1 MKDLMEVVKESNQTT
16 DSHDSSSSS
25 TSSQG
30 GENLPSQS
38 SSSPKSLSSSRE
50 LRVKTTAFKK
60 SQTSNNGTLGRS
72 GRTLRAV
79 PNPDPSPEDDAGSVH
94 LTPSEIPS
102 ALRPHATRSSL
113 TTAVRLNEEQCLTLD
128 SEGGAHIVPASTV
141 PSSQIAD
148 ASESMDLSN
157 DPRARRALRILR
169 HTQSRDV
176 PAAADATD
184 LLDDSEQTDV
194 RFSTSTAIRIT

>member
-1 MKDLMEVVKESNQTT
+1 MEVAKEFNHNT
-16 DSHDSSSSS
+16 DSRDSSSSS
-25 TSSQG
+25 SSSQG
-30 GENLPSQS
+30 VENLQSQS
-38 SSSPKSLSSSRE
+38 ASSKSLPSTRE
-50 LRVKTTAFKK
+50 LRVKKTAFKK
-60 SQTSNNGTLGRS
+60 SQTSNSGTSGRS

-79 PNPDPSPEDDAGSVH
+79 PNPDHSPEYDAGSVH

-102 ALRPHATRSSL
+102 SLRPRATRSSV

-148 ASESMDLSN
+148 ASESMDLNN

-176 PAAADATD
+176 PAATDTTD

-194 RFSTSTAIRIT
+194 RFSSSN